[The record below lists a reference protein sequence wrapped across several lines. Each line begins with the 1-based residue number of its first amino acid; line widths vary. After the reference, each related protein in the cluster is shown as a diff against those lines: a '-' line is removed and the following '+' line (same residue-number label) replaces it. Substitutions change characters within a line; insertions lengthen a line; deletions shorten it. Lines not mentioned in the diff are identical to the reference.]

1 MGREALCVARL
12 GRQRSQGKALL
23 ETSDLIFRGDE
34 FRVKVPFKAITAIAA
49 KGTTLTVTWPEG
61 TLALELG
68 ADAAPK
74 WAEKIR
80 NPPSRLDKLG
90 VKAES
95 TVAIVGKLESPFV
108 DEVTARAA
116 RVERKP
122 PAHPVNLLFLAAET
136 RGDLERLDQL
146 QKMIVPDGAIWVVRR
161 KGSATITESDV
172 LRMGK
177 ASGLVDTKV
186 VAFSDTHTAEKLVIP
201 VSRR

>member
-1 MGREALCVARL
+1 MGREAMCVARL

-23 ETSDLIFRGDE
+23 ETSELIFRGD
-34 FRVKVPFKAITAIAA
+34 FRVKVPFKAITALAA
-49 KGTTLTVTWPEG
+49 KGATLTVTWPEG

-68 ADAAPK
+68 TDAAPK
-74 WAEKIR
+74 WAERIR

-95 TVAIVGKLESPFV
+95 TVAIVGKLEAPFV

-116 RVERKP
+116 RVERKM
-122 PAHPVNLLFLAAET
+122 PARPVNLLFYAAET
-136 RGDLERLDQL
+136 RGDLERLEQL

-161 KGSATITESDV
+161 KGSTTITETDV
-172 LRMGK
+172 LRLGK
-177 ASGLVDTKV
+177 AFGLVDTKV
-186 VAFSDTHTAEKLVIP
+186 VAFSDTHTAAKLVIP